1 MLSRPRGAAV
11 GTGTSL
17 ALSSLLSLL
26 LFAGMQM
33 YSRQLAS
40 TEWLTIQGGLLGSA
54 LFVCSLTASPG
65 TAEGPVAIRA
75 SGLAT
80 GPGGCWGARA
90 KGQEWGWSREDGKWE
105 QDSRIPLIFSMAAMT
120 KLAQWL
126 CALALLGSAWAA
138 LALAPPGLQPP
149 APLRRALLP
158 LPVYLLVAFGCYSL
172 ATVGYRLATFND
184 CEEAAAELQEHIRA
198 ARADLRRRGLRLA
211 AQ

>member
-1 MLSRPRGAAV
+1 
-11 GTGTSL
+11 
-17 ALSSLLSLL
+17 
-26 LFAGMQM
+26 
-33 YSRQLAS
+33 
-40 TEWLTIQGGLLGSA
+40 
-54 LFVCSLTASPG
+54 
-65 TAEGPVAIRA
+65 
-75 SGLAT
+75 
-80 GPGGCWGARA
+80 
-90 KGQEWGWSREDGKWE
+90 
-105 QDSRIPLIFSMAAMT
+105 MT

-198 ARADLRRRGLRLA
+198 ARADLRRRGLRLGD
-211 AQ
+211 Q